1 MATDFTGVEDL
12 PATRSETSITTST
25 ITATDLIGR
34 IHVRCTQ
41 SFEWSTSTGGAD
53 VPADAD
59 VWTQVWERAG
69 NRDLRN
75 YEISITLSAS
85 GDMFVKAEG
94 LR

>member
-1 MATDFTGVEDL
+1 MATDFTGVKDF

-25 ITATDLIGR
+25 ITATDDIGR
-34 IHVRCTQ
+34 IHVRCSQT
-41 SFEWSTSTGGAD
+41 FVWSTSTGGAN

-69 NRDLRN
+69 NRGQRN
-75 YEISITLSAS
+75 YEISITLSSS